1 VGDHVNVTGGQHAGQ
16 TGMVVCA
23 DDKLCTL
30 VSDSTKQ
37 ELNCF
42 TKDLS
47 EKADAAMGLDTF

>member
-1 VGDHVNVTGGQHAGQ
+1 MSVTGGQHAGQ
-16 TGMVVCA
+16 TGMVVRT

-30 VSDSTKQ
+30 VSDTTKQ

-47 EKADAAMGLDTF
+47 EKADIAMGLDS

>member
-1 VGDHVNVTGGQHAGQ
+1 MGDHVKVTGGQHSGQ
-16 TGMVVCA
+16 SGMVVAA
-23 DDKLCTL
+23 DDRVCTL

-47 EKADAAMGLDTF
+47 ERVDVAMGLDT